1 MKPFTAL
8 SSLLALLALPIAA
21 HAADYPDKPIKLV
34 VPFAPGGNIDTTAR
48 NVATGLSEALGKP
61 VIVENRAGAGGVIGS
76 QYVAR
81 AAPDGYTCLLGST
94 GVLATSKALNP
105 KLELDPVKDFVSAG
119 PISRVPFVLVVNND
133 LPVKTLGEFIAY
145 AKSHPDKLTFGS
157 DGTGT
162 ASHLSAELFE
172 SMSGTKF
179 VHVPYKGSSQA
190 LTDLM
195 GGQIN
200 LRFDQLSTSMPLVK
214 TGKIRAL
221 GVTTKARSSV
231 APDLPTVAES
241 GLPNFEASTST
252 GILCPAGTPAAV
264 IEKLNGALVKTLQGA
279 DVKKNLL
286 SLGADVS
293 PGTPQDFENTL
304 TDELA
309 KWTKV
314 VKDANIKVD

>member
-1 MKPFTAL
+1 MKSLTAL
-8 SSLLALLALPIAA
+8 VSLLTLLGLPLAA
-21 HAADYPDKPIKLV
+21 HAADYPDKPMKLV

-48 NVATGLSEALGKP
+48 NVATGLSEALGKS
-61 VIVENRAGAGGVIGS
+61 VIVENRAGAGGLIGS

-81 AAPDGYTCLLGST
+81 AAPDGYTFLLAST
-94 GVLATSKALNP
+94 GVLATAKALNP
-105 KLELDPVKDFVSAG
+105 QLDLDPVKDFVSAG
-119 PISRVPFVLVVNND
+119 PISRVPFALVVNND

-145 AKSHPDKLTFGS
+145 AKSNPDKLTFGS

-162 ASHLSAELFE
+162 ASHLSAELFQ

-200 LRFDQLSTSMPLVK
+200 LRFDQLSSSMPLVK

-221 GVTTKARSSV
+221 GVTTISRSAV

-252 GILCPAGTPAAV
+252 GILFPAGTPPAI
-264 IEKLNGALVKTLQGA
+264 IEKVNAALIKTLQQPE
-279 DVKKNLL
+279 VRKNLL
-286 SLGADVS
+286 SLGADVT
-293 PGTPQDFENTL
+293 PGPPQDFSNTL
-304 TDELA
+304 SNELA

-314 VKDANIKVD
+314 VKEAGIKVD